1 METLLPEDPQL
12 LAEFAVVLAVANGG
26 NLNGKPTE
34 LLKAALEI
42 DPNHRRS
49 LALAGTAALNKKD
62 YAAAIGY
69 WERLQKTFPPGSEDA
84 GKVAARIAEARA
96 TATAMA
102 FTAIDPVQ
110 GRVVH

>member
-1 METLLPEDPQL
+1 METLLPDDPQL
-12 LAEFAVVLAVANGG
+12 LAEFALILAIATGG

-34 LLKAALEI
+34 VLKAALKL

-69 WERLQKTFPPGSEDA
+69 WERLRKTFPPGSENA
-84 GKVAARIAEARA
+84 GKVAARIAEAHA

-110 GRVVH
+110 GKVIH